1 MKNNILMKKK
11 MRTVLLSLTIIG
23 LTILSIG
30 CSDTTEEQKKEMRY
44 VKIAKVSPPSSANE
58 RSFNATIEENH
69 QSSVAFR
76 VGGQVEHLYYAEGDY
91 VKKGQILAV
100 LDKRD
105 FKTRLLAADAQYKQT
120 KSEFERYSQ
129 LYEQGKFPKNSLDKL
144 EARFLAAKS
153 NWESAANALTDTEL
167 KAPFSGYIHQKLID
181 NHETVAPGEP
191 VLIIIDTN
199 TLEVNFSVAESIIN
213 QLHEGQQAM
222 VSINHHVAQRYPAT
236 IKSVAQKAGNDGLF
250 NVRLRM
256 QNPDPR
262 TVKPGMT
269 ARAFIHK
276 TEEGQ
281 STTVSVPAE
290 ALFFKDGKANVWI
303 YNQQNQTVAVRP
315 VSTGKVIENGR
326 IQIVNGIQE
335 KELIVVAG
343 VHSLMEGQQVKPLSQ
358 NLSL

>member
-1 MKNNILMKKK
+1 
-11 MRTVLLSLTIIG
+11 MRKVLLSLTIVG
-23 LTILSIG
+23 LIFLSIG
-30 CSDTTEEQKKEMRY
+30 CSNIPEEQKKEMRY
-44 VKIAKVSPPSSANE
+44 VKVAKVSTLSTNNE
-58 RSFNATIEENH
+58 MSFNATIEENQ

-76 VGGQVEHLYYAEGDY
+76 VGGQVEHLYYSEGDY
-91 VKKGQILAV
+91 VKKGQVLAV

-105 FKTRLLAADAQYKQT
+105 FKTRLLAAEAHYKQT

-144 EARFLAAKS
+144 EAGFLAAKS
-153 NWESAANALTDTEL
+153 NWKSAANALTDTEL

-181 NHETVAPGEP
+181 NHETLAPGQP
-191 VLIIIDTN
+191 ALIIIDTN

-222 VSINHHVAQRYPAT
+222 VSINHQVTQRYPAT
-236 IKSVAQKAGNDGLF
+236 IKSVAQKTGDDGLF
-250 NVRLRM
+250 DVRLRM

-269 ARAFIHK
+269 ARAFIHNAEAGK
-276 TEEGQ
+276 
-281 STTVSVPAE
+281 STTLSVPAE
-290 ALFFKDGKANVWI
+290 ALFFKNGKANVWI
-303 YNQQNQTVAVRP
+303 YNQQNHTVALRP
-315 VSTGKVIENGR
+315 VSTGEIIENRR
-326 IQIVNGIQE
+326 IQIVKGIHE